1 MILICSAFVDI
12 INIYIYIYIYI
23 YIDVAPLI
31 FSIGKSRDFI
41 DSVIDFDL
49 RGVGSGL
56 RGGGGL

>member
-12 INIYIYIYIYI
+12 INM

-31 FSIGKSRDFI
+31 FSIGKRRDFI